1 MSVNKVKE
9 YLKARDE
16 YYKNALELIEKGE
29 LRKASE
35 LLWGAVAQSIKA
47 LAATRQIR
55 IDTHAKFFDFMR
67 EVAKEIK
74 DEELYKKFL
83 FLRDLHRNFYEETIA
98 PQDFEIYLKEA
109 TAFMKKIE
117 KLIRRVGKYLF

>member
-16 YYKNALELIEKGE
+16 YYKNALEFIGKGE

-55 IDTHAKFFDFMR
+55 IETHAKFFDFMR
-67 EVAKEIK
+67 QVARELK

-83 FLRDLHRNFYEETIA
+83 LLRDLHRNFYEEIIA
-98 PQDFEIYLKEA
+98 PQDFEIYLKE
-109 TAFMKKIE
+109 TTVFIKRIE
-117 KLIRRVGKYLF
+117 E